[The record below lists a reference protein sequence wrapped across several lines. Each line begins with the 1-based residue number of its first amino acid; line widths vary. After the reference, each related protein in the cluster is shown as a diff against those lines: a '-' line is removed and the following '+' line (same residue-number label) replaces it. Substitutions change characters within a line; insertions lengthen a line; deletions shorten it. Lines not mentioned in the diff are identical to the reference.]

1 MYLQDVNVIAKEESF
16 NVDYGSGLSVH
27 KSQHTSA
34 GRSRD
39 DLRFSQRFQCFPSR
53 YWKRAD

>member
-1 MYLQDVNVIAKEESF
+1 MNVIAKEESF